1 MNPFLLLA
9 ATTAG
14 PSRGSLP
21 PSAPID
27 ILTDYVNLPVLD
39 ELRSRDIRSAR
50 DFCGLDH
57 VHQGRLKH
65 QYAKQPRA
73 SSHRICRGRP

>member
-1 MNPFLLLA
+1 MNPFLLLV

-27 ILTDYVNLPVLD
+27 I
-39 ELRSRDIRSAR
+39 
-50 DFCGLDH
+50 H

-65 QYAKQPRA
+65 QYAKQPRP